1 MKLGL
6 GIDTGGTFTDG
17 VIYDYTT
24 KQVISSVKSPTTI
37 GDLNICINNILN
49 HIEDEYI
56 KQIQVVSLSTTLVT
70 NAAVEGKGSKGKLVF
85 IGCKQSDIIK
95 LGNEYGLPPASD
107 IIFVDGEVSMHGKEI
122 KQPDWKQFTKQIID
136 CGKQVDSFAIVQVW
150 GTVNPVFE
158 VQAKD
163 MIKKV
168 CDKPVICGHEL
179 SSKLNYLRRG
189 VSALL
194 NVRLIPI
201 FNHFLDAVKLNLIK
215 KGINV
220 PLLIVRCDGSVMT
233 EEYARSKPVDTILS
247 GPAASIAGGLI
258 LSGKKEAV
266 IIDMGGTTTDLG
278 IVDDG
283 TIQLIE
289 EGATIG
295 NYKTATPSIDMVTR
309 GIGGDSEIIIQ
320 SDNKL
325 KIGPK
330 RVEPI
335 SLLASKHPEIITE
348 IKSLFSN
355 CKKHVK
361 NIGVFYYL
369 IGDKPHNQIVKYLKN
384 GPKNVL
390 AICENCDISIYNTD
404 LDYLVNEGII
414 MKCAI
419 TPTDVAHFQGE
430 FTKWDVSAAKLIVEL
445 FYKQYGITTK
455 ELLSKV
461 SREVGKNLYSM
472 IVKKIYSHLGD
483 NIITDELLTVAY
495 DSNHTVLDCKFDCH
509 YPIIGLGA
517 PSYLYLPN
525 VAKKLQTT
533 CINPEYASVANALGA
548 IAGEIRIAEKAE
560 ITTLYDN
567 NAFIGYH
574 VQSSV
579 GVELFEVFKDAR
591 KYVYETLTKVTKEA
605 LAKRGASQGDVEI
618 KEIDH
623 SVKSPYHKNDGKDE
637 FLFRF
642 VNFEATGRCEIVKSG
657 IIKE

>member
-37 GDLNICINNILN
+37 GDLNICINNVLN
-49 HIEDEYI
+49 HIKDEYI
-56 KQIQVVSLSTTLVT
+56 EQIQVVSLSTTLVT

-85 IGCKQSDIIK
+85 IGCKQSDIMK
-95 LGNEYGLPPASD
+95 LGSEYGLPPASD

-122 KQPDWKQFTKQIID
+122 KQPDWEQFLNQIND
-136 CGKQVDSFAIVQVW
+136 CRKQVDSFAIVQVW
-150 GTVNPVFE
+150 GTINPVFE

-163 MIKKV
+163 MINKV

-179 SSKLNYLRRG
+179 SSTLNYLRRG

-215 KGINV
+215 KGINA

-258 LSGKKEAV
+258 LSGKKEAI

-295 NYKTATPSIDMVTR
+295 NHKTATPSIDMITR
-309 GIGGDSEIIIQ
+309 GIGGDSEIIRQ
-320 SDNKL
+320 SDYTL

-335 SLLASKHPEIITE
+335 CLLASKHPEIITE
-348 IKSLFSN
+348 LKSLFSK
-355 CKKHVK
+355 CKQHVK

-369 IGDKPHNQIVKYLKN
+369 IGDKPHNQIVTYLKD
-384 GPKNVL
+384 GPKDVL
-390 AICENCDISIYNTD
+390 SICENCDISIYNND
-404 LDYLVNEGII
+404 LDYLVSEGII

-419 TPTDVAHFQGE
+419 TPTDVAHFQDK
-430 FTKWDVSAAKLIVEL
+430 FTKWDVTAAKLIIEL
-445 FYKQYGITTK
+445 FCKQYGINT
-455 ELLSKV
+455 EQLLSEV
-461 SREVGKNLYSM
+461 SRQVGINLYKM
-472 IVKKIYSHLGD
+472 IVEKIYDQLGD
-483 NIITDELLTVAY
+483 NIITDDLLTVAF
-495 DSNHTVLDCKFDCH
+495 DGNHTILDCNFTCH
-509 YPIIGLGA
+509 YPIVGLGA
-517 PSYLYLPN
+517 PSYLYLPDI
-525 VAKKLQTT
+525 AKKLKTI
-533 CINPEYASVANALGA
+533 CINPEFASVANALGA

-560 ITTLYDN
+560 ITTIYDN
-567 NAFIGYH
+567 NIFIGYH
-574 VQSSV
+574 VQSSN
-579 GVELFEVFKDAR
+579 GVELFEVFEDAR

-605 LAKRGASQGDVEI
+605 LAKRGASQGDIEI
-618 KEIDH
+618 KENDH
-623 SVKSPYHKNDGKDE
+623 SVKSPYHQNDDEEE

-642 VNFEATGRCEIVKSG
+642 VNFEAIGRCEIVKSG
-657 IIKE
+657 IIKK